1 MQIRSEQALLDELE
15 TCGTRYEEAHSVNAT
30 PFKIQFRE
38 ECRFDPGH
46 PHHHSVLPLKVE
58 TTRSS
63 RVRCA
68 VSLRDGPKLWRL
80 AES

>member
-1 MQIRSEQALLDELE
+1 
-15 TCGTRYEEAHSVNAT
+15 
-30 PFKIQFRE
+30 
-38 ECRFDPGH
+38 
-46 PHHHSVLPLKVE
+46 VLPLKVE